1 MHNSAPKKTKPWL
14 EELEGLS
21 EHLRMSATAGNTTLH
36 FQHADQADR
45 LSRRIRLG
53 IGNPFNV
60 TLQLREEIAQLFQ
73 SIAEVIDPSVTGPR
87 DRLAS
92 TALFADNLRTRA
104 DHLINPEKVE
114 RELFG
119 DDFFCK

>member
-1 MHNSAPKKTKPWL
+1 VHNSAPEKTKPWL

-21 EHLRMSATAGNTTLH
+21 EHLRMSASAANTTLH
-36 FQHADQADR
+36 FHHADRADR
-45 LSRRIRLG
+45 LSKRIRLG
-53 IGNPFNV
+53 FGNLFKV
-60 TLQLREEIAQLFQ
+60 SLELREEIAQLFL

-104 DHLINPEKVE
+104 DHLVHPEKVE
-114 RELFG
+114 KELLG
-119 DDFFCK
+119 ED